1 MFSRFRKKPENE
13 NLAGGNPNALIE
25 LRRLV
30 KKFRNA
36 AGEVTVL
43 KGIDAAFQAG
53 EFASIVG
60 RSGSGKSTLLNMI
73 TGIDHP
79 SSGYVRVGDAV
90 LHTMDEGQLSV
101 WRGKN
106 MGIVF
111 QFFQLLPMLTLLEN
125 VMLPMD
131 FCNTYPPA
139 KRESRAKDLLTM
151 VGLAGLEHKYPA
163 AVSGGQQQSAAVA
176 RALANAP
183 PILVAD
189 EPTGNLDSRTAE
201 RVLEIF
207 EEQAAKGKTIFMVTH
222 DSSLAQR
229 AKRVLVISDGELI
242 PEGIS
247 RAFPAL
253 THDLMLQITHMAQV
267 RHFDPGEVV
276 MRGEDR
282 LALLL
287 VTGGAMTAIVS
298 GQMGTHVA
306 ADVLR
311 AGSLFSRV
319 DQQSFKRILV
329 GLRAESE
336 AEALV
341 WETLPESTDLA
352 DTLNMLAQKR
362 AAAYLEASNH
372 HGEVSLLN
380 GC

>member
-1 MFSRFRKKPENE
+1 MVSRLSRKHKVE
-13 NLAGGNPNALIE
+13 NLGGGDPSALIE
-25 LRRLV
+25 LRQLV

-36 AGEVTVL
+36 AGEFTVL
-43 KGIDAAFQAG
+43 KGIDASFQPG

-79 SSGYVRVGDAV
+79 SSGFVRVGNAV
-90 LHTMDEGQLSV
+90 LHTMDEGRLSV
-101 WRGKN
+101 WRGQN

-131 FCNTYPPA
+131 FCNMFSLA
-139 KRESRAKDLLTM
+139 ARETRAKDLLSM
-151 VGLAGLEHKYPA
+151 VGLGGLEHKYPA

-176 RALANAP
+176 RALANDP

-207 EEQAAKGKTIFMVTH
+207 EEQAAKGKTILMVTH
-222 DSSLAQR
+222 DSILAQR

-247 RAFPAL
+247 RAFPGLA
-253 THDLMLQITHMAQV
+253 HDLMLLIMHLAQV
-267 RHFDPGEVV
+267 RHFDPGEVIF
-276 MRGEDR
+276 RGEDGP
-282 LALLL
+282 ALLL
-287 VTGGAMTAIVS
+287 VTNGSIAAIVG
-298 GQMGTHVA
+298 GQLGTQVSA
-306 ADVLR
+306 ECLR

-319 DQQSFKRILV
+319 DKQVLKRALA
-329 GLRAESE
+329 GLRAET
-336 AEALV
+336 AVEALV
-341 WETLPESTDLA
+341 WEALPESTELQDALCA
-352 DTLNMLAQKR
+352 IAQKR
-362 AAAYLEASNH
+362 AAAYSKASKH
-372 HGEVSLLN
+372 RGR
-380 GC
+380 GA